1 MIYKNFSRDLLKK
14 FLLIG
19 IAPTIVIS
27 SLLFA
32 RIYFIFEDLNAKSHA
47 RVLKDIAFYSDSL
60 LEEIEDETAFL
71 QKNFHSIDLQRFIQA
86 NDEIETL
93 TIFERSSGKVLDLV
107 SDYNLSDSLKKHYLE
122 ENPFQLYKNTKEA
135 SFNFVHHSIH
145 AQGKTIAYVIP
156 TQKYIFVF
164 DVNFS
169 ILKSYVDYLKKSV
182 DYIILIADQNGNYI
196 LNTSSEP
203 YFHNNFFTTEYYKKV
218 VKKYKPLEYVEFF
231 NEEQDIDNFMV
242 YYKSKHSGWFLV
254 TIEDY
259 DSLDDQVLALLPFV
273 LTLLPLIILIIILSA
288 RKFTRRIV
296 IPLEI
301 LIKKMENFSK
311 GNDPEKLKIEDVEY
325 SLFQR
330 MINAFNTMQD
340 TIFKREYELKHAN
353 ELLVQ
358 KSKEI
363 SKINSSLKER
373 VKKEIEKN
381 RKKDQQMLQHS
392 RLAQMGEM
400 ISMIAHQ
407 WRQPL
412 TAINSAAIALQIKA
426 SRDKLDKEK
435 TIMLAQKISLY
446 SQHLSTTIDDFRNF
460 FKPNKRKEETTY
472 TEIIKSVL
480 NIIETF
486 ITTKDIT
493 LIQKLESDLVFHT
506 YPNELK
512 QVLLNILKNAEEI
525 LCEREVK
532 DPKIYI
538 MTQDNRLIIQDNG
551 GGIDEAI
558 IDKIFDPYFSTK
570 SEKNGTGLGL
580 YMSKMIIEDHCQG
593 KLSVSNNEKGAVF
606 TIELPLSLE
615 EQI

>member
-1 MIYKNFSRDLLKK
+1 MTYKNFNKDLLKK

-19 IAPTIVIS
+19 IIPTTIIS

-32 RIYFIFEDLNAKSHA
+32 RIYFIFEDLSEKSHA

-71 QKNFHSIDLQRFIQA
+71 QKNFQSINLERFIQA

-93 TIFERSSGKVLDLV
+93 TIFDRTSGEVLDLV
-107 SDYNLSDSLKKHYLE
+107 SDYNLSQKNKEKYLQA
-122 ENPFQLYKNTKEA
+122 NPFTLYKNTKEA

-145 AQGKTIAYVIP
+145 DKGKTIAYVIP

-169 ILKSYVDYLKKSV
+169 ILESYVNYLKQSV

-196 LNTSSEP
+196 LNTSKEP
-203 YFHNNFFTTEYYKKV
+203 YFHDNFFTTEYYKKV
-218 VKKYKPLEYVEFF
+218 VQNYKPLEYVEFF

-242 YYKSKHSGWFLV
+242 YYRSKHSGWFLV

-273 LTLLPLIILIIILSA
+273 FILLPLIIFMIILSA
-288 RKFTRRIV
+288 KKFTNRIV
-296 IPLEI
+296 NPLEI
-301 LIKKMENFSK
+301 LIQKMENFSK
-311 GNDPEKLKIEDVEY
+311 GEDKEQLYIEDIEY
-325 SLFQR
+325 SLFQKI
-330 MINAFNTMQD
+330 INAFNKMQE
-340 TIFKREYELKHAN
+340 TIFKREKELKEAN
-353 ELLVQ
+353 RLLIQ
-358 KSKEI
+358 KSEEI
-363 SKINSSLKER
+363 TKINNSLKER
-373 VKKEIEKN
+373 VEKEIEKN
-381 RKKDQQMLQHS
+381 RKKDQQMLQQS

-412 TAINSAAIALQIKA
+412 TAISSAAIALEMKA
-426 SRDKLDKEK
+426 TLNSLDKET
-435 TIMLAQKISLY
+435 TIDLAKKIAEY

-460 FKPNKRKEETTY
+460 FKTNKKLEKTTY
-472 TEIIKSVL
+472 SAVIKSVL
-480 NIIETF
+480 NIIESS
-486 ITTKDIT
+486 IENKNIT
-493 LIQKLESDLVFHT
+493 LIQELKSDKIFET

-525 LCEREVK
+525 LIERAIK
-532 DPKIYI
+532 DPKILI
-538 MTQDNRLIIQDNG
+538 RTDGNELIIEDNG

-558 IDKIFDPYFSTK
+558 IDKVFDPYFSTK
-570 SEKNGTGLGL
+570 TEKNGTGIGL
-580 YMSKMIIEDHCQG
+580 YMSKTIIEDHCHG
-593 KLSVSNNEKGAVF
+593 KLSAYNNSEGATFKIV
-606 TIELPLSLE
+606 LE
-615 EQI
+615 Q